1 MTKKPARTIAVIA
14 VGILWWA
21 GSGYADE
28 PQNPGL
34 GNIRD
39 IEQLDLATLLETPVD
54 VWTAAKT
61 EQKNTE
67 APAII
72 TTVTREQIAVWGYRS
87 VADLLGHLLGFFVID
102 DHTTPN
108 VAVRGVSGGLH
119 ADSSIVKVLID
130 GQSVA
135 FLSTGGNWLG
145 PELIPLSA
153 IERVEV
159 VRGPASSLFGADA
172 FLGVINIKTRSGSS
186 LNGGTVSLGGGV
198 AGQKLATDVD
208 LAAGGEKGPVDAL
221 LAARYSTQDLSGLA
235 LPSTSP
241 APSIPS
247 YNRGATSAH
256 GLDQR
261 SLSAM
266 GRVTYRPRQGTELGL
281 FGYYSSM
288 RRGAEFGALYQLA
301 NGRDSQNDPSG
312 NLITLSQMRG
322 GLFLDQSL
330 GESLR
335 LSVRGAAFRGGPG
348 DDNRLEVGSEYYYVK
363 RQFGFRGGDLD
374 AQIEWTT
381 QGRRFGD
388 LRLAAG
394 GSALLDDELLPSR
407 IAVAKTATAQTQ
419 TGGVIDAISAYQGRK
434 TFLNT
439 GAYLQGMWNPV
450 ADLLGVTGGL
460 RYDEHNI
467 YGGQLSERVGLV
479 SSPLP
484 SLHAKLL
491 YGKAFKAPSPLL
503 LYAMPSA
510 IGDVTGNPQ
519 LKPQFVR
526 TVEFQIAADPAEFLG
541 LSSSVAYSVL
551 NDKTEFVQQ
560 GINNV
565 ARNVA
570 RLATLSWE
578 TMAELK
584 HRIVR
589 AHASFE
595 TQRTVRRADSEDF
608 ASSVVGSSGEA
619 YPVMM
624 VHSGLVVQ
632 PPRLPL
638 RGMVQASYIGT
649 RRASDI
655 NILLNGAPYTLP
667 AYVLVEAGLSTSD
680 LDLFGSP
687 RHAVSF
693 ALTGKNLLNAV
704 GPNPGFGGVDYP
716 LAPRTFF
723 LQMNVGL

>member
-1 MTKKPARTIAVIA
+1 
-14 VGILWWA
+14 
-21 GSGYADE
+21 
-28 PQNPGL
+28 
-34 GNIRD
+34 
-39 IEQLDLATLLETPVD
+39 
-54 VWTAAKT
+54 
-61 EQKNTE
+61 
-67 APAII
+67 
-72 TTVTREQIAVWGYRS
+72 VWGYRS
-87 VADLLGHLLGFFVID
+87 VAELLGHLLGFFVID

-135 FLSTGGNWLG
+135 FHSTGGNWLG

-153 IERVEV
+153 IERIEI
-159 VRGPASSLFGADA
+159 VRGPASSLYGADA

-186 LNGGTVSLGGGV
+186 LNGGAVSLG
-198 AGQKLATDVD
+198 AGRAGTKLATDVD
-208 LAAGGEKGPVDAL
+208 VAAGGEKGPVDAMV
-221 LAARYSTQDLSGLA
+221 AARYSSQDLSGLA
-235 LPSTSP
+235 LPASSP
-241 APSIPS
+241 APSVPS
-247 YNRGATSAH
+247 YNRGATEAR

-261 SLSAM
+261 SLSAL

-281 FGYYSSM
+281 FGYYSSI

-301 NGRDSQNDPSG
+301 NGQDSQGAPSE
-312 NLITLSQMRG
+312 NRISLSQLRG
-322 GLFLDQSL
+322 GLFWDQAL
-330 GESLR
+330 REGLR
-335 LSVRGAAFRGGPG
+335 LSVRGSGFRGGPG
-348 DDNRLEVGSEYYYVK
+348 DDDRLEVGSEFYYVK

-374 AQIEWTT
+374 AQVEWTPRW
-381 QGRRFGD
+381 RRFGD
-388 LRLAAG
+388 LRLVTGA
-394 GSALLDDELLPSR
+394 SALYDDELLPSR
-407 IAVAKTATAQTQ
+407 IAVAKTQTAQTQ
-419 TGGVIDAISAYQGRK
+419 SGDVIQTISLYQGRK

-439 GAYLQGMWNPV
+439 GAYLQGMWN
-450 ADLLGVTGGL
+450 ASELLGVTGGL
-460 RYDEHNI
+460 RYDQHNI
-467 YGGQLSERVGLV
+467 YGGQLSERVGVV

-510 IGDVTGNPQ
+510 IGDVEGNPQ
-519 LKPQFVR
+519 LKPQYVR
-526 TVEFQIAADPAEFLG
+526 TVEFQLATDPSEHLG
-541 LSSSVAYSVL
+541 LTSSVAYSVL

-560 GINNV
+560 GINKV

-578 TMAELK
+578 TMAEFK
-584 HRIVR
+584 HKVVR

-595 TQRTVRRADSEDF
+595 TQRTVRRAGADDF
-608 ASSVVGSSGEA
+608 ASSVVGSAGET

-624 VHSGLVVQ
+624 VHSGLAIQ

-638 RGMVQASYIGT
+638 RGTFQASYIGT

-655 NILLNGAPYTLP
+655 NILINGAPYSLP
-667 AYVLVEAGLSTSD
+667 AYMLLEAGLSTTN
-680 LDLFGSP
+680 LNLFGST
-687 RHAVSF
+687 RHEVSF

-704 GPNPGFGGVDYP
+704 GPTPGFAGVDYP